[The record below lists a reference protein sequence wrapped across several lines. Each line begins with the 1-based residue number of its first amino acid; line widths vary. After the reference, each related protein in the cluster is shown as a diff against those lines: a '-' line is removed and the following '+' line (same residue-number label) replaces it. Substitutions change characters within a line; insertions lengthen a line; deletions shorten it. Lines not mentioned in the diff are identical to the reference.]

1 MGVKGLYSL
10 VKPFGNHVD
19 IRTLKNKR
27 IGIDISYFMYR
38 WGTDDI
44 IRYLEFIKLLWS
56 NDNKVL
62 LVFDGKPGQYKIQEV
77 ERRKA
82 VAESAGKYAT
92 SLQESLKNN
101 EFTCEQ
107 KITIESAININ
118 IRKSTR
124 PTKEKRQ
131 LLKRV
136 FYEQLIP
143 MLKSTEEADELLVA
157 LNKEGDIDIV
167 ISGDTDLLR
176 LGAKCLWVPKDDNG
190 YEYTELDY
198 NTVLRNLNLTEDQF
212 QDMCIL
218 SGGVPQIQMNTRLDI
233 RKAWSYIRLYGSLDK
248 VARKHDKIFV
258 ESIVSLKQTIF
269 EAKESIHSNSVS
281 MWLRED
287 EADRVEAWRKGLSV
301 PYKY

>member
-10 VKPFGNHVD
+10 IKPFGHHVD
-19 IRTLKNKR
+19 IHTLKNKR

-44 IRYLEFIKLLWS
+44 TRYLEFIKLLWS

-62 LVFDGKPGQYKIQEV
+62 LVFDGKPGQYKLQEV

-101 EFTCEQ
+101 DFTSEQ
-107 KITIESAININ
+107 KTIIESAISTNMK
-118 IRKSTR
+118 KSIR

-131 LLKRV
+131 ILKKV

-143 MLKSTEEADELLVA
+143 MLKSSEEADELLVA

-176 LGAKCLWVPKDDNG
+176 LGAKCLWVPKDDSG
-190 YEYTELDY
+190 YEYIVLEYD
-198 NTVLRNLNLTEDQF
+198 TVLRSLNLTEDQF

-218 SGGVPQIQMNTRLDI
+218 TGGIPQIRMNTRVDI
-233 RKAWSYIRLYGSLDK
+233 RKAWSYIRLYGSLEK
-248 VARKHDKIFV
+248 VAKKHDKIFV
-258 ESIVSLKQTIF
+258 ETLGSLKQTLF
-269 EAKESIHSNSVS
+269 EVKNSINSNSVS

-287 EADRVEAWRKGLSV
+287 EADRVEAWRKGLPV
-301 PYKY
+301 PYTY